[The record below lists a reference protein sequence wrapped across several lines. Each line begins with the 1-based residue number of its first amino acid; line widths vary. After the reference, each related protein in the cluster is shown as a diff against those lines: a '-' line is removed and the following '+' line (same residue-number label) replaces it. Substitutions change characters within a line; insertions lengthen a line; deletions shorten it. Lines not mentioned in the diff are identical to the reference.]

1 MLFQCKS
8 QIILVENRERQEIRR
23 NTLSIRRNTQAKTP
37 QAKTFAP
44 TEKKKSRAQLAP
56 TKEGR

>member
-23 NTLSIRRNTQAKTP
+23 NTQAKTL
-37 QAKTFAP
+37 AP